1 MLTST
6 QQSWISIR
14 GGGLSL
20 SELTEGLV
28 ALERP
33 SGSLVQGRRWYGS
46 GGDILLF
53 VAISLAMALVIGQ
66 EQIILKGDPWYWA
79 LVMPAILFPT
89 LRLRQTLENL
99 VFGTARPLLMFGMLA
114 CGWFVIR
121 HDFGAVFP
129 ALLFVWVAGWAT
141 RTEVRLHRGHLLA
154 LTLGFYCVACVLYL
168 VQPDLR
174 GTAWLNVRVEAPRAA
189 FVAEDNRASIAP
201 VVRPQS
207 APIALPVQQRDG
219 LNLNAWG
226 ILPGQTA
233 PAFQP
238 WRVSATP
245 NIATSGVFSL
255 FILIIVFSQ
264 MEFRILSTVTLI
276 STSYFVV
283 LSFVRAVFAGLG
295 LFFVS
300 LSLMKALPNVA
311 WLRVAVAFVLT
322 AGIILFVAFS
332 PVVLF
337 WLQDSEVMS
346 RLFLRGQTNMS
357 IADIAR
363 QEYRPWLWGEHLKLF
378 WSSPF
383 LMGLGSELS
392 ATANSHIINE
402 GQARSDSVSLLTRL
416 LATYGMATVG
426 IFWFFCECCYRHA
439 KNNDTWAVAA
449 LVVMT
454 FLMMVWGSVFHPTN
468 GIFVLS
474 FLIIARGRAAFAAD
488 DQ

>member
-1 MLTST
+1 M
-6 QQSWISIR
+6 
-14 GGGLSL
+14 
-20 SELTEGLV
+20 
-28 ALERP
+28 APERP
-33 SGSLVQGRRWYGS
+33 PGSLVQGGRWYRS

-53 VAISLAMALVIGQ
+53 VATSLAMALVIGQ
-66 EQIILKGDPWYWA
+66 EQIILKGDPLYWG
-79 LVMPAILFPT
+79 LVIPAMLFPM

-99 VFGTARPLLMFGMLA
+99 LFGAARPLLVFGFLA
-114 CGWFVIR
+114 CGWFLIR
-121 HDFGAVFP
+121 QDLAAVFP

-141 RTEVRLHRGHLLA
+141 RAEVRLRRAHLFA
-154 LTLGFYCVACVLYL
+154 LTLGFYCVACVVYL
-168 VQPDLR
+168 LQPDL
-174 GTAWLNVRVEAPRAA
+174 GGVPWLNVRVEAPRAA
-189 FVAEDNRASIAP
+189 VVDDGKSASASP
-201 VVRPQS
+201 AARPQS
-207 APIALPVQQRDG
+207 PPIAVLTQQRDG

-226 ILPGQTA
+226 VLPGQTA
-233 PAFQP
+233 PTFQP

-255 FILIIVFSQ
+255 FILMVVFSRL
-264 MEFRILSTVTLI
+264 EFRILSTVTLV

-283 LSFVRAVFAGLG
+283 LSFVRAVFTGLG

-300 LSLMKALPNVA
+300 LSLMKALPNIV
-311 WLRVAVAFVLT
+311 WVRVAVAFVLT
-322 AGIILFVAFS
+322 AGIMLVVALS

-337 WLQDSEVMS
+337 WLQDLEVVS
-346 RLFLRGQTNMS
+346 RFFLRGQTDMS

-383 LMGLGSELS
+383 LMGLGSEFS
-392 ATANSHIINE
+392 ATANTHIINE

-416 LATYGMATVG
+416 LATYGMATIG
-426 IFWFFCECCYRHA
+426 IFWFFCQCCYRHA

-454 FLMMVWGSVFHPTN
+454 FLMVVWGSVFHPTN

-474 FLIIARGRAAFAAD
+474 FLIIARGRAAFAD
-488 DQ
+488 DGR

>member
-1 MLTST
+1 M
-6 QQSWISIR
+6 
-14 GGGLSL
+14 
-20 SELTEGLV
+20 SELTEVLL
-28 ALERP
+28 ALERSP
-33 SGSLVQGRRWYGS
+33 GSLVQVGRWYRS
-46 GGDILLF
+46 GGDIILF
-53 VAISLAMALVIGQ
+53 VATSLAMALVIGQ
-66 EQIILKGDPWYWA
+66 EQIIVKGDPLYWV
-79 LVMPAILFPT
+79 LVIPAILFPT

-99 VFGTARPLLMFGMLA
+99 LFGTARPLLAFGLLA

-121 HDFGAVFP
+121 QDLAAVFP

-141 RTEVRLHRGHLLA
+141 RTEVRLRRSHLFA
-154 LTLGFYCVACVLYL
+154 LTLGFYCVACVVYL
-168 VQPDLR
+168 LQSDLA
-174 GTAWLNVRVEAPRAA
+174 GVPWLNVRVEPPRAA
-189 FVAEDNRASIAP
+189 VVAEGNSADVSPAVRALN
-201 VVRPQS
+201 
-207 APIALPVQQRDG
+207 APIAIPSQQRDG
-219 LNLNAWG
+219 LHLNAWG

-233 PAFQP
+233 LAFQP

-264 MEFRILSTVTLI
+264 LELRILSTVTLV

-283 LSFVRAVFAGLG
+283 LSFVRAVFTGLG

-311 WLRVAVAFVLT
+311 WVRVAVAFVLT
-322 AGIILFVAFS
+322 AGIMLFVALS

-337 WLQDSEVMS
+337 WLQDSEVVS
-346 RLFLRGQTNMS
+346 RLFLRGQTDMS

-392 ATANSHIINE
+392 ATANSHIVNE
-402 GQARSDSVSLLTRL
+402 GQARSDSVSFLTRL
-416 LATYGMATVG
+416 LATYGMATIG
-426 IFWFFCECCYRHA
+426 IFWFFCQSCYRHA
-439 KNNDTWAVAA
+439 SNNDTWAVAA

-454 FLMMVWGSVFHPTN
+454 FLMVVWGSVFHPTN

-474 FLIIARGRAAFAAD
+474 FLIIARGKAAFAD
-488 DQ
+488 DCR

>member
-1 MLTST
+1 MLTFT
-6 QQSWISIR
+6 WRSWTSIR

-20 SELTEGLV
+20 SELIEVL
-28 ALERP
+28 AAPERP
-33 SGSLVQGRRWYGS
+33 TGTLVHGARWYRS

-53 VAISLAMALVIGQ
+53 VATSLAMALVIGQ
-66 EQIILKGDPWYWA
+66 EQIILKGDPLYWA
-79 LVMPAILFPT
+79 LVIPAIFFPT

-99 VFGTARPLLMFGMLA
+99 VFGTARPLLVFGLLA

-121 HDFGAVFP
+121 QDFAAVFP

-141 RTEVRLHRGHLLA
+141 RTEVRLRRAHLFA
-154 LTLGFYCVACVLYL
+154 LTLGFYCAACVVYL
-168 VQPDLR
+168 LQSDL
-174 GTAWLNVRVEAPRAA
+174 GGVPWLNVRVEAPRAA
-189 FVAEDNRASIAP
+189 VVAEGNSAGISPA
-201 VVRPQS
+201 VRPQS
-207 APIALPVQQRDG
+207 APIALPVQQREG

-264 MEFRILSTVTLI
+264 LEFRILSTVTLI

-283 LSFVRAVFAGLG
+283 LSFVRAVFTGLG

-300 LSLMKALPNVA
+300 LSLMKALPNIV
-311 WLRVAVAFVLT
+311 WVRVAVAFVLT
-322 AGIILFVAFS
+322 VGIILFVALS

-337 WLQDSEVMS
+337 WLQDSEVVS
-346 RLFLRGQTNMS
+346 RLFLRGQTDMS

-363 QEYRPWLWGEHLKLF
+363 QEYRPWLWVEHLKLF

-383 LMGLGSELS
+383 LMGLGSKLS
-392 ATANSHIINE
+392 ATANSHVINE
-402 GQARSDSVSLLTRL
+402 GQGRSDSVSLLTRL

-426 IFWFFCECCYRHA
+426 IFWFFCQCCYRHA

-449 LVVMT
+449 LVLMT
-454 FLMMVWGSVFHPTN
+454 FLMVVWGSVFHPTN

-474 FLIIARGRAAFAAD
+474 FLIIAKGRAAFAD
-488 DQ
+488 DGQ